1 MDPQQ
6 QFFKALA
13 ALREGDLEGC
23 ESICQRLLAVNPREV
38 NTLRLQAQVWQN
50 RGELARAEAG
60 FQTVLS
66 IANDF
71 AHAWA
76 DLGKV
81 QLSLEKY
88 PLAEQSLR
96 RALQLNSSLKA
107 ANKLLAEVL
116 KQQGKTTQS
125 AAVDWVNQQ
134 HQVLKEKVIEAYRLS
149 TDAREERGSERAE
162 ALCKEVLEADPE
174 QVGAKEFLINR
185 ALESGRARC

>member
-23 ESICQRLLAVNPREV
+23 ESRCQRLLAINPKEV
-38 NTLRLQAQVWQN
+38 NTLRLQAQVWHR
-50 RGELARAEAG
+50 RGELARAETG
-60 FQTVLS
+60 FKGALS
-66 IANDF
+66 IASDF

-81 QLSLEKY
+81 QYDLENY
-88 PLAEQSLR
+88 ASAEQSLK
-96 RALQLNSSLKA
+96 RALKLNPTLKA

-116 KQQGKTTQS
+116 EKQGKITQS

-134 HQVLKEKVIEAYRLS
+134 HQVLKEKVIEAYKHI
-149 TDAREERGSERAE
+149 E
-162 ALCKEVLEADPE
+162 
-174 QVGAKEFLINR
+174 NR
-185 ALESGRARC
+185 D